1 MSAEPSAGRI
11 LIIEDDQDIADLI
24 RAQLQKEG
32 FRVEVAPGGQEG
44 IDAALADPPD
54 VVILDLR
61 MNPVDGFQV
70 LRALGDHVVTRQI
83 PVLVVSILEE
93 EGRARAAGAKG
104 FVLKPFRPANVTEA
118 VRQLLM

>member
-1 MSAEPSAGRI
+1 MSGEGSAGRI

-32 FRVEVAPGGQEG
+32 YRVDAAPGGQEG

-61 MNPVDGFQV
+61 MNPVDGFEV
-70 LRALGDHVVTRQI
+70 LRALGEDGRTDQV

-104 FVLKPFRPANVTEA
+104 FVLKPFRPANVTDA
-118 VRQLLM
+118 VRQLLP